1 MGRLRTP
8 SRKVAP
14 KNAYIIGT
22 IFVSPLFKGIY
33 IMQQTVVY
41 LKKEAA
47 EKARI
52 SLNALNT
59 LIKQGKIPQV
69 NLTARRRGVLECC
82 YQRCKNDPLTTE

>member
-1 MGRLRTP
+1 
-8 SRKVAP
+8 
-14 KNAYIIGT
+14 
-22 IFVSPLFKGIY
+22 
-33 IMQQTVVY
+33 MQQNLVL

-69 NLTARRRGVLECC
+69 NLTARRRGILKSDLDA
-82 YQRCKNDPLTTE
+82 YLQSQRILGTANA

>member
-1 MGRLRTP
+1 
-8 SRKVAP
+8 
-14 KNAYIIGT
+14 
-22 IFVSPLFKGIY
+22 
-33 IMQQTVVY
+33 MQQDLVL

-69 NLTARRRGVLECC
+69 NLTARRRGVMQSDLDT
-82 YQRCKNDPLTTE
+82 YLNAQRVGGAANA